1 LLLVC
6 VNITNGPLLKQM
18 KPKLTCPHCD
28 KEISVSANQ
37 ITVRQ
42 NWKYVILLVVLPLL
56 FFIPTYK
63 VVYFKP
69 VITEDLSL
77 MDVSTSLNGLTLE
90 LRGVVENKSENAW
103 NAVMVEAEFFD
114 QDGNFVDEAKAS
126 LTTSIKE
133 HSREHFK
140 VRLNGLGKK
149 ALKLEPRV
157 KLTGG
162 YAE

>member
-1 LLLVC
+1 
-6 VNITNGPLLKQM
+6 M
-18 KPKLTCPHCD
+18 KPKITCPDCD
-28 KEISVSANQ
+28 KDISVPANH
-37 ITVRQ
+37 ITDRQ
-42 NWKYVILLVVLPLL
+42 SWKYAILFVVLPLL

-77 MDVSTSLNGLTLE
+77 VDLSTSFNGRSFE

-103 NAVMVEAEFFD
+103 KAVMVEAEFFD

-140 VRLNGLGKK
+140 VRLNGLGKE

-162 YAE
+162 YTE

>member
-1 LLLVC
+1 
-6 VNITNGPLLKQM
+6 M
-18 KPKLTCPHCD
+18 KPKITCPHCD

-56 FFIPTYK
+56 FFIPTYE

-77 MDVSTSLNGLTLE
+77 VDVSTSLNGLTLE
-90 LRGVVENKSENAW
+90 LRGVVENKSENAV

-114 QDGNFVDEAKAS
+114 QDGTFVDEAKAS

-140 VRLNGLGKK
+140 VRLNGLGKE

>member
-1 LLLVC
+1 
-6 VNITNGPLLKQM
+6 M

-69 VITEDLSL
+69 VVTEDLSL
-77 MDVSTSLNGLTLE
+77 VDVSTSFNGMTLE
-90 LRGVVENKSENAW
+90 LRGVVENKSDNAW
-103 NAVMVEAEFFD
+103 SAVRVEAEFFD
-114 QDGNFVDEAKAS
+114 QDGNFVDEAKTS
-126 LTTSIKE
+126 LSTNIKE

-140 VRLNGLGKK
+140 VRLNGLGKE
-149 ALKLEPRV
+149 ALKLEPKV

-162 YAE
+162 HAN

>member
-1 LLLVC
+1 
-6 VNITNGPLLKQM
+6 M
-18 KPKLTCPHCD
+18 KPKITCPHCD
-28 KEISVSANQ
+28 KDISVPANQ

-42 NWKYVILLVVLPLL
+42 SWKYAILFVVLPLL

-77 MDVSTSLNGLTLE
+77 VDLSTSFNGMSLE
-90 LRGVVENKSENAW
+90 LRGVVENKSENVW
-103 NAVMVEAEFFD
+103 KSVMLEAEFFD

-126 LTTSIKE
+126 LSTNIKE

-140 VRLNGLGKK
+140 VRLNGLGKE

-162 YAE
+162 YTE

>member
-1 LLLVC
+1 
-6 VNITNGPLLKQM
+6 M
-18 KPKLTCPHCD
+18 KPKITCPHCD

-56 FFIPTYK
+56 FFIPTNE

-77 MDVSTSLNGLTLE
+77 VDVSTSLNGLTLE

-114 QDGNFVDEAKAS
+114 QDGTFVDEAKAS

-140 VRLNGLGKK
+140 VRLNGLGKE

>member
-1 LLLVC
+1 
-6 VNITNGPLLKQM
+6 M

-28 KEISVSANQ
+28 NEISVSANQ

-56 FFIPTYK
+56 FFIPTYE

-77 MDVSTSLNGLTLE
+77 VDVSTSLNGLTLE

-103 NAVMVEAEFFD
+103 KAVMVEAEFLIKTVTLWMKQKPAF
-114 QDGNFVDEAKAS
+114 QPVS
-126 LTTSIKE
+126 RSIP
-133 HSREHFK
+133 
-140 VRLNGLGKK
+140 VRT
-149 ALKLEPRV
+149 LKLD
-157 KLTGG
+157 
-162 YAE
+162 

>member
-1 LLLVC
+1 
-6 VNITNGPLLKQM
+6 M
-18 KPKLTCPHCD
+18 KPKITCPHCD
-28 KEISVSANQ
+28 KEISVPANH

-42 NWKYVILLVVLPLL
+42 SWKYAILFVVLPLL

-77 MDVSTSLNGLTLE
+77 VDLSTSFNGRSLE
-90 LRGVVENKSENAW
+90 LRGVVENKSENVW
-103 NAVMVEAEFFD
+103 KSVMLEAEFFD

-126 LTTSIKE
+126 LSTNIKE

-140 VRLNGLGKK
+140 VRLNGLGKE
-149 ALKLEPRV
+149 ALELEPRV

-162 YAE
+162 YTE

>member
-1 LLLVC
+1 
-6 VNITNGPLLKQM
+6 M
-18 KPKLTCPHCD
+18 KPKITCPHCEKD
-28 KEISVSANQ
+28 IPVPANQ
-37 ITVRQ
+37 ITVKQ
-42 NWKYVILLVVLPLL
+42 GWMYAFLFVVLPLL

-69 VITEDLSL
+69 VVTEDLSL
-77 MDVSTSLNGLTLE
+77 VDVSTSLNGMTLE

-103 NAVMVEAEFFD
+103 KAVMVEAEFFD

-126 LTTSIKE
+126 LSTHIKE

-140 VRLNGLGKK
+140 VRLNGLSK
-149 ALKLEPRV
+149 AALRLEPRV

-162 YAE
+162 YAD